1 MGDIYQNT
9 PKITMCD
16 AIEKQV
22 TDCQWIGG
30 AQPSLA
36 DREAFEGLAGKMP
49 NVASH
54 PHAFAWF
61 CLVARFADS
70 VRQSWTAAAAPA
82 AKGGKADAKKGG
94 KKEAPKKEAPKPV
107 KKEEEDCDD
116 LFGSDDDEEA
126 AKEAAFE
133 LKAKA
138 QNAKKAADL
147 LAKGKV
153 IIAKS
158 IVIWDVKPFSSE
170 TDLTI
175 LANKILA
182 IDMDGL
188 AWKTEWKKEPVAFGI
203 FKIQI
208 GAVIEDAKIST
219 DDVAEMIEN
228 MMDPSAIDAE
238 DNEEGYLAQSTEIV
252 VFNKL

>member
-1 MGDIYQNT
+1 VKPVG
-9 PKITMCD
+9 PKP
-16 AIEKQV
+16 AAAEKKPE
-22 TDCQWIGG
+22 T
-30 AQPSLA
+30 
-36 DREAFEGLAGKMP
+36 K
-49 NVASH
+49 
-54 PHAFAWF
+54 
-61 CLVARFADS
+61 
-70 VRQSWTAAAAPA
+70 AAPA
-82 AKGGKADAKKGG
+82 APAKAAAKK
-94 KKEAPKKEAPKPV
+94 
-107 KKEEEDCDD
+107 EDSCDD

>member
-1 MGDIYQNT
+1 
-9 PKITMCD
+9 MCD

-36 DREAFEGLAGKMP
+36 DREAFEGLSGKMP
-49 NVASH
+49 NVATH
-54 PHAFAWF
+54 PHAFAWY

-82 AKGGKADAKKGG
+82 AKGGKADAKKDN
-94 KKEAPKKEAPKPV
+94 KKADKKKEAPKPAA
-107 KKEEEDCDD
+107 KKEDDCDD
-116 LFGSDDDEEA
+116 LFGSEDEDDEA

-147 LAKGKV
+147 AAKGKV

-182 IDMDGL
+182 IEMDGL

-203 FKIQI
+203 FKVQI
-208 GAVIEDAKIST
+208 GAVVEDLKIST
-219 DDVAEMIEN
+219 DDIADQIEN
-228 MMDPSAIDAE
+228 LTDPSAVEE